1 VRLVFNRIRI
11 CFQVL
16 DVRLEPAVFTLYF
29 FELLRKR
36 VILTPLGTVGHD
48 SVRPEKG
55 VISNQSCN
63 HHGEDSRDAAAL
75 RICGRSNSEPSRK
88 SARLRMWLRMCR

>member
-29 FELLRKR
+29 VELLRKC
-36 VILTPLGTVGHD
+36 VILTALGAVGHD
-48 SVRPEKG
+48 SVRSEKG
-55 VISNQSCN
+55 MVSKQRCD
-63 HHGEDSRDAAAL
+63 HDGEDRCDAAAL
-75 RICGRSNSEPSRK
+75 SICGRSNSEPARK
-88 SARLRMWLRMCR
+88 SAPLRM